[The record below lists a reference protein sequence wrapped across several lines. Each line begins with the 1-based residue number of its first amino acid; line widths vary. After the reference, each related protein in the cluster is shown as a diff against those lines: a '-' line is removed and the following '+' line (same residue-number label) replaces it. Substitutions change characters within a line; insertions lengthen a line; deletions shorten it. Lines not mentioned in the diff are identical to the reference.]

1 MEILWNRRNLL
12 ADKKL
17 LGQWGEKRSERLLKR
32 KGLKTLTRN
41 FSCKTG
47 ELDLVMVDIDG
58 TVVFVEVR
66 TKSRRE
72 REPLSTPEETVTY
85 PKRLKLLRTA
95 RYFLAAHKIE
105 DRPFRFDVVAI
116 VLGQKGRPQIRHY
129 ENAFVL

>member
-12 ADKKL
+12 ANKRL

-47 ELDLVMVDIDG
+47 ELDLVMVDTDRTI
-58 TVVFVEVR
+58 VFVEVR
-66 TKSRRE
+66 TIKISE
-72 REPLSTPEETVTY
+72 REPLSEPEETVTY
-85 PKRLKLLRTA
+85 PKRLRLLRTA

-105 DRPFRFDVVAI
+105 DRPYRFDIVAI